1 MLSPEYLAHV
11 AEKIRNEA
19 EELEDEILFIVLLFL
34 LAEDKKSV
42 IHTVPTLSARIN
54 SVVASYRATGNAI
67 IRKTIENTIA
77 QTERDSVAFESASM
91 TTYEKELV
99 RHWEKVSQDTWYN
112 LTQTQAYEAVNTYV
126 REVDEAARK
135 VMQGEAHDKVW
146 KDTARRLGEGGMPIT
161 TADGRT
167 EQVST
172 CVERNLRTAVS
183 RMSGDLELESAKRNG
198 FTTVLVSAHL
208 GARPTHEV
216 WQGKVYS
223 LTGKTEQYDDFYTA
237 TGYGTMLGLCGI
249 NCRHSFSPWMK
260 GMPNPYENFDNEES
274 RKRWEIEQRQRALER
289 RVRQWKRRVKEA
301 EAECKAFP
309 EDEEC
314 KKHLHET
321 RRKWSDARQDY
332 RFFCKVHDLRP
343 LEERLKA

>member
-11 AEKIRNEA
+11 AERIRNEA
-19 EELEDEILFIVLLFL
+19 EDLEDEVLFIVLLFL
-34 LAEDKKSV
+34 LAEDKKGV
-42 IHTVPTLSARIN
+42 FYTIPRLSERIN
-54 SVVASYRATGNAI
+54 SVVASYRAAGDAI
-67 IRKTIENTIA
+67 INRMIEDAIRE
-77 QTERDSVAFESASM
+77 TERASVAFKSASV
-91 TTYEKELV
+91 TTYEKELI
-99 RHWEKVSQDTWYN
+99 RHWKKVSQETWHN

-126 REVDEAARK
+126 REVDEGARK
-135 VMQGEAHDKVW
+135 IMLGEAHDKVW
-146 KDTARRLGEGGMPIT
+146 KETARRLGDGGMPIP

-172 CVERNLRTAVS
+172 AVERNLRTAVS

-249 NCRHSFSPWMK
+249 NCRHSFSPWMR

-301 EAECKAFP
+301 EAEVKAYP
-309 EDEEC
+309 DDEEC
-314 KKHLHET
+314 KKHLRDT
-321 RRKWSDARQDY
+321 KRKWSDARKDY
-332 RFFCKVHDLRP
+332 RLFCKAHDLRP
-343 LEERLKA
+343 LDERLNA